1 VEQNQEMPNKLDD
14 RFQHS
19 APGRDML
26 EKGAILQRDG
36 TYAIA
41 PHIPGGLI
49 TDTELLIKIAN
60 VAKKYNC
67 PAIKVTSSQRIAIVG
82 LKGED
87 IDAAWNDLGM
97 APGAAIGL
105 CVRSVKFCPGTT
117 FCKRG
122 QQDSVGLGTEI
133 DQRYHG
139 MTLPSK
145 FKISV
150 SGCPNKCMDALMID
164 FGVMG
169 APKGFTV
176 YVGGNGGVNPRFGE
190 KLAEHQTSEQVLE
203 ILDRTM
209 EFYKKEARTNERL
222 GRFIDRT
229 GFDAF
234 RQKMLPEHTLH

>member
-1 VEQNQEMPNKLDD
+1 METNQEMPNKLDE

-49 TDTELLIKIAN
+49 TAPELLIKIAG

-82 LKGED
+82 LKLDD
-87 IDAAWNDLGM
+87 IDAAWQDLGM

-122 QQDSVGLGTEI
+122 QQDSVGLGSEI
-133 DQRYHG
+133 DKRYHG

-150 SGCPNKCMDALMID
+150 SGCPNKCMDAMVID
-164 FGVMG
+164 FGIMG
-169 APKGFTV
+169 TPKGFTI
-176 YVGGNGGVNPRFGE
+176 YVGGNGGINPRFGE
-190 KLAEHQTSEQVLE
+190 KLAEHQTSEQALD

-209 EFYKKEARTNERL
+209 NYYKKEARTNERL
-222 GRFIDRT
+222 GRFIDRV
-229 GFDAF
+229 GFDRY
-234 RQKMLPEHTLH
+234 RQEVLPGQMLH